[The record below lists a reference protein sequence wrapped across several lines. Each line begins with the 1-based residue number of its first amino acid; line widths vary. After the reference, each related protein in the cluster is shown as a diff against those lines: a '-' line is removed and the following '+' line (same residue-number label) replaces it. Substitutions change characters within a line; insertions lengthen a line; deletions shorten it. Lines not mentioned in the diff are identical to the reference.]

1 MSLVPTPCPTCGGRC
16 CVTKRGGPADHGA
29 AVALHACP
37 DCKDGTRVPLLTP
50 APKPALTAEEERAAV
65 VAYLRRLLPKAQG
78 TTAKELL
85 DALADLFERGAH
97 HCDGEAG

>member
-1 MSLVPTPCPTCGGRC
+1 MIPEPCPVCKGYC

-50 APKPALTAEEERAAV
+50 APKPALTAEEERAAI
-65 VAYLRRLLPKAQG
+65 VAYLRYQAEVFVDDERALCRAADDIEQGAQHTIRRL
-78 TTAKELL
+78 
-85 DALADLFERGAH
+85 R
-97 HCDGEAG
+97 